1 MVVTVEKT
9 YSNCLIA
16 FVIYE
21 GPKEGR
27 PSLVHLL
34 GNFPPFIYLFA
45 VVYFLLTLKI
55 HKKIFY
61 FFTMDVIS
69 MIKFGIYFF

>member
-1 MVVTVEKT
+1 MIVEKT
-9 YSNCLIA
+9 CPSCLIA

-34 GNFPPFIYLFA
+34 GCFPPFIYLFV
-45 VVYFLLTLKI
+45 VVYFLSTLKI
-55 HKKIFY
+55 RKKIFY

-69 MIKFGIYFF
+69 MIKFGVYFF